1 MRVSLLR
8 TLKNRGQS
16 DLLSLHDIWIGG
28 EAPGKSQDLL
38 EVLQGRMT
46 SGPATAS
53 VFSRLDGAASPVF
66 ESMIALSG
74 KTLHFDEI
82 KKRAHRVGISA
93 TAVRG
98 ALADLVFVGLIANLS
113 IRHDGVT
120 STVWGV
126 PTEIAAAFR
135 SLEQKDGPS
144 KALFQLRGFLEGMM
158 AGEGLAGDPAEGQV
172 DRMFGFL
179 ADESAVLARVAEL
192 PKTVHAVFTEMVHQH
207 GGIISLRKLSKISKV
222 PADQICEALEDA
234 SLGTSGYL
242 NLEPYGLR
250 QRGRVVTVFQEV
262 MAAWFSS
269 QATQGEIQPSDE
281 ASIGVDFVS
290 NFDRFAN
297 YVDDEVIRFTARGT
311 IFKSTGKRLAE
322 RLIPNPGREF
332 GKLEILEMEYRFALA
347 FHLIDRTGERTFR
360 VTDAGK
366 NFLSSGLHEK
376 QRMMLDCLV
385 EDRDMPGDLRHQIQ
399 MRRIALGFLKRM
411 TPNLWYDAMALAYV
425 SRHFYLASLQL
436 NAQEGEHGEFPLRSS
451 ADLESLVWN
460 LFTWIRK
467 HLYLIGFIDLGYE
480 ENGRASGIRLTEIGA
495 EFLGMI
501 PIQELAGAGHIV
513 VNPDFEIVFF
523 PGKGAHAL
531 IYEFDRFCEREKSE
545 HLYHYRLTPAALHR
559 ALTEGMS
566 LDDVLAT
573 LQKYSRTP
581 IPQNIEF
588 SLESWAKSGG
598 MVTWYTQTGELT
610 CASPEILDRI
620 ESHPK
625 LGKLGLKRTD
635 STALI
640 LQSKGDVEEI
650 TGWIQD
656 YGVSV
661 RLRGATA

>member
-1 MRVSLLR
+1 MKVSLLR
-8 TLKNRGQS
+8 TLKKRGQS
-16 DLLSLHDIWIGG
+16 DLLSLHDIWVGG
-28 EAPGKSQDLL
+28 EAPRKSKDLL
-38 EVLQGRMT
+38 EVLQERMA

-53 VFSRLDGAASPVF
+53 VFSRLEGAASPIF
-66 ESMIALSG
+66 ETMITLPG
-74 KTLHFDEI
+74 KVLHFDEI
-82 KKRAHRVGISA
+82 KKRAHREGISA
-93 TAVRG
+93 TAVRV
-98 ALADLVFVGLIANLS
+98 ALADLVSFGLVANLS
-113 IRHDGVT
+113 IGHDGVT

-126 PTEIAAAFR
+126 PAEIATAFQAWN
-135 SLEQKDGPS
+135 QKDLPS
-144 KALFQLRGFLEGMM
+144 RALFQLRGFLENMM
-158 AGEGLAGDPAEGQV
+158 AGEGLAGDSAKGKV

-179 ADESAVLARVAEL
+179 TDESAVLARVAEL
-192 PKTVHAVFTEMVHQH
+192 PKPVHAVFTEMVHQH
-207 GGIISLRKLSKISKV
+207 GGILSLRKLSEISTI
-222 PADQICEALEDA
+222 PADQICEALEVA

-242 NLEPYGLR
+242 NLEPHGLR
-250 QRGRVVTVFQEV
+250 QRGRVVTIFQEV

-269 QATQGEIQPSDE
+269 QAARGEVQPTDD

-297 YVDDEVIRFTARGT
+297 YVDDEAIRFTVRGT
-311 IFKSTGKRLAE
+311 IYKSTGKRLAE

-347 FHLIDRTGERTFR
+347 FRLIDRTGERTFR

-366 NFLSSGLHEK
+366 SFLSSGLHEK

-425 SRHFYLASLQL
+425 SRHFYLASLQED
-436 NAQEGEHGEFPLRSS
+436 AQEGEHREFPLRSS
-451 ADLESLVWN
+451 ADLDSLVWN

-467 HLYLIGFIDLGYE
+467 HLYLLGFLDLGYE
-480 ENGRASGIRLTEIGA
+480 ENGRASAIRLTDIGA

-501 PIQELAGAGHIV
+501 PIQELASAGHIV

-523 PGKGAHAL
+523 PGKGARAL
-531 IYEFDRFCEREKSE
+531 IYEFDRFCEREKSD

-566 LDDVLAT
+566 LDDVLTT
-573 LQKYSRTP
+573 LQKFSRTP

-588 SLESWAKSGG
+588 SLESWAQSDG
-598 MVTWYTQTGELT
+598 MVTWCTKTGEIT

-625 LGKLGLKRTD
+625 MGKLGLKRAD
-635 STALI
+635 STVLL

-650 TGWIQD
+650 SGWIRD